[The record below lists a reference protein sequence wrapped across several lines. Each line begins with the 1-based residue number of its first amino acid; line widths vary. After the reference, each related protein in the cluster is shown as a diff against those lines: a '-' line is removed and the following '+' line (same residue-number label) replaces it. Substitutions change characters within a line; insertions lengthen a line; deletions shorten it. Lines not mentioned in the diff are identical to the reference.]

1 MKSLALALC
10 LIVTAEARDVKP
22 RFGNPKDKTPR
33 ISRPASKPPKFS
45 AKNLRKPSKKEQRR
59 WQGKGDPLESL
70 RQRPQ

>member
-1 MKSLALALC
+1 MKVFAVALC
-10 LIVTAEARDVKP
+10 LLFSAEAGDVKP
-22 RFGNPKDKTPR
+22 KFGNPKDKTPR

-45 AKNLRKPSKKEQRR
+45 TKKLRKPSKKEQQR